1 MFDDRKR
8 KITDKKNNFKMNAED
23 KIYVT
28 DATLE

>member
-8 KITDKKNNFKMNAED
+8 KITDKKNNFKMNSED